1 MTAWICLTRSI
12 FDGVLPGKTN
22 GTLSPMHQLTK
33 VENENNA
40 SWCLRGSLSIALQY
54 IQYVSQKGAILEL
67 LVGLN
72 RFKPW
77 DFPGM
82 T

>member
-1 MTAWICLTRSI
+1 MTAWICLMRSI

-40 SWCLRGSLSIALQY
+40 SWCLWGSLSIALQY
-54 IQYVSQKGAILEL
+54 LQYYLTEGSDLEL
-67 LVGLN
+67 LVG
-72 RFKPW
+72 
-77 DFPGM
+77 
-82 T
+82 